1 MRAQFELTADCP
13 ACGVEGVVVEV
24 YDPNEPACALGLP
37 AEARCRLCEAAWI
50 AKLTEGPDSKGVAV
64 RGTGHCPCCGHTLID
79 EELSSHACSMC
90 GSRAKRE
97 TSREPVD
104 VKDRA
109 ALERALRRLA
119 DEESAESLDGFLASN
134 FVGRSVDE
142 VHARIV
148 RGEPVETGFGVIFSL
163 FQRGA
168 GTVRGGSI
176 APARTT
182 PPRPITVPPPRDVQH
197 AYDPRAMV
205 LALVSVLAADG
216 HYDAKE
222 MAFIERFVVAEGMAP
237 LKPEEMRVHR
247 PLEVSGRIPPA
258 RRAEVVE
265 LMTELACIDG
275 SADPSELRIVE
286 SYATAWGISPDE
298 LSEWLERYRAR
309 YATDLQR
316 FLRRVRAFFLAPRDP
331 HEHPPRREHS

>member
-1 MRAQFELTADCP
+1 LRAQFELTADCP
-13 ACGVEGVVVEV
+13 SCGVEGVVVEV
-24 YDPNEPACALGLP
+24 YDPSEPACALGLP
-37 AEARCRLCEAAWI
+37 AEARCRLCEAAWVVR
-50 AKLTEGPDSKGVAV
+50 LTEGPDSKGVAA
-64 RGTGHCPCCGHTLID
+64 RGTGHCPCCGHALGDD
-79 EELSSHACSMC
+79 ELAAHACSRC
-90 GSRAKRE
+90 GSRARRE
-97 TSREPVD
+97 PSREAAD

-109 ALERALRRLA
+109 ALERALRRMA
-119 DEESAESLDGFLASN
+119 DEEGEALDAFVASN
-134 FVGRSVDE
+134 FVGRTLDE
-142 VHARIV
+142 VHARIA
-148 RGEPVETGFGVIFSL
+148 RGEPVDTGFSVLFSL

-176 APARTT
+176 AARRST
-182 PPRPITVPPPRDVQH
+182 PPRPITVPPPRDVAH

-216 HYDAKE
+216 HYDARE

-237 LKPEEMRVHR
+237 LRPEEMRVHR

-298 LSEWLERYRAR
+298 LAAWLERYRAR

-331 HEHPPRREHS
+331 HAHPPRREPT

>member
-1 MRAQFELTADCP
+1 M
-13 ACGVEGVVVEV
+13 VEV
-24 YDPNEPACALGLP
+24 YDPNEPVCALGLP
-37 AEARCRLCEAAWI
+37 AEARCRMCEAAWVSR
-50 AKLTEGPDSKGVAV
+50 LTEGPDSKGIAL
-64 RGTGHCPCCGHTLID
+64 RGTGHCPCCAHGLSD
-79 EELSSHACSMC
+79 EELSAHACSMC
-90 GSRAKRE
+90 GSRARRE
-97 TSREPVD
+97 ASREPVNLR
-104 VKDRA
+104 DRA
-109 ALERALRRLA
+109 ALDRALRRMA
-119 DEESAESLDGFLASN
+119 AEEDAASFETFIASN

-148 RGEPVETGFGVIFSL
+148 AGDAVETGFNVLFTL

-168 GTVRGGSI
+168 GTVRGGSV
-176 APARTT
+176 ATRRST
-182 PPRPITVPPPRDVQH
+182 PPKPITVPPPKDVAH
-197 AYDPRAMV
+197 TYDPRAMV

-216 HYDAKE
+216 HYDARE

-237 LKPEEMRVHR
+237 LRPEEMRVHR
-247 PLEVSGRIPPA
+247 PLEVSARIPPA

-286 SYATAWGISPDE
+286 SYAMAWGISPDE
-298 LSEWLERYRAR
+298 LSTWLDRYKAR

-331 HEHPPRREHS
+331 HAHPPRRETS

>member
-1 MRAQFELTADCP
+1 MADCP
-13 ACGVEGVVVEV
+13 ACGVEGVLVEV
-24 YDPNEPACALGLP
+24 YDPNEPACAFGLP
-37 AEARCRLCEAAWI
+37 AESRCRLCEAAW
-50 AKLTEGPDSKGVAV
+50 AVKLFEGPDSKGLRARV
-64 RGTGHCPCCGHTLID
+64 TGHCPCCGHSLSD
-79 EELSSHACSMC
+79 EELSAHACAEC
-90 GSRAKRE
+90 GSRARRE
-97 TSREPVD
+97 ATRSPVD

-109 ALERALRRLA
+109 VFEGALRRMA
-119 DEESAESLDGFLASN
+119 DEESEPFESFVTSN
-134 FVGRSVDE
+134 FVGRTLDE
-142 VHARIV
+142 VHSLIG
-148 RGEPVETGFGVIFSL
+148 RGEPVETGFNMLFSL
-163 FQRGA
+163 FQPGA
-168 GTVRGGSI
+168 GAVRGGSV
-176 APARTT
+176 ATHRTT
-182 PPRPITVPPPRDVQH
+182 PPRPITVPPPREAPH

-216 HYDAKE
+216 HYDARE
-222 MAFIERFVVAEGMAP
+222 MAFIERFVVAEGMPP
-237 LKPEEMRVHR
+237 LRPEEMRVHR

-298 LSEWLERYRAR
+298 LAVWLDRYRAR

-331 HEHPPRREHS
+331 HANHPRREPT